1 MARRYPGD
9 PLEPHLVNRTDH
21 DHQRDQRRA
30 GRKSVDVVTE
40 VTDVITG
47 VPIGQIGNLS
57 GTGMLLIG
65 PRAPRSEA
73 IYQLRLPL
81 PDGGGSSQYIEVGV
95 QEQWHEHAASADQ
108 FWAGYRI
115 IAITE
120 ESETILQA
128 WLALP
133 S

>member
-1 MARRYPGD
+1 M
-9 PLEPHLVNRTDH
+9 NRTEH

-30 GRKSVDVVTE
+30 GRKSVNVVTE

-47 VPIGQIGNLS
+47 LPMGQIGNLS

-65 PRAPRSEA
+65 PMEPRSEA

-81 PDGGGSSQYIEVGV
+81 PDASGASPYIEVGV

-115 IAITE
+115 ISITE
-120 ESETILQA
+120 ENEAKLQA

>member
-1 MARRYPGD
+1 M
-9 PLEPHLVNRTDH
+9 NRADH
-21 DHQRDQRRA
+21 DHQREERRA
-30 GRKSVDVVTE
+30 RRKSVDIVTE

-47 VPIGQIGNLS
+47 LTMGQIGNLS

-65 PRAPRSEA
+65 PMAPRREA

-81 PDGGGSSQYIEVGV
+81 PDAGGSSHYIEVGV

-115 IAITE
+115 ISITE
-120 ESETILQA
+120 ESEAKLQA

-133 S
+133 A

>member
-1 MARRYPGD
+1 M
-9 PLEPHLVNRTDH
+9 NRPDH
-21 DHQRDQRRA
+21 DHQREERRA
-30 GRKSVDVVTE
+30 RRKSVDTVTE

-47 VPIGQIGNLS
+47 LPMGQIGNLS

-65 PRAPRSEA
+65 PTAPRSEA

-81 PDGGGSSQYIEVGV
+81 LDASGSSPYIEVGV

-108 FWAGYRI
+108 IWAGYRI
-115 IAITE
+115 IAIAE
-120 ESETILQA
+120 ESEAKLQA

>member
-1 MARRYPGD
+1 M
-9 PLEPHLVNRTDH
+9 NRTDH
-21 DHQRDQRRA
+21 DHQRDERRA
-30 GRKSVDVVTE
+30 QRKSVDVVTE

-47 VPIGQIGNLS
+47 LPMGQIGNVS

-65 PRAPRSEA
+65 PAAPRSEA

-81 PDGGGSSQYIEVGV
+81 PGSSGSSPYIEVGV

-115 IAITE
+115 ISITE
-120 ESETILQA
+120 ENEAQLQA

-133 S
+133 A